1 MSSVFTTQVSDYP
14 LQLILTNRRRGH
26 YGKGERG
33 GHLDYTNPYSYGP
46 KEKSYQYFKEDGDA
60 ETLQKTRLLE

>member
-46 KEKSYQYFKEDGDA
+46 KEKSYQ
-60 ETLQKTRLLE
+60 